1 MYNTLTNTDELA
13 AHLGD
18 PHWVIIDCRFTLSDP
33 TAGRAAYQAGHIPGA
48 FYAHLDEDLAAPI
61 VPGVTGRHPLPDPK
75 VLSEKLCGWGVGIN
89 RQVVV
94 YDDSYGSIAARLWW
108 MIRWLGHPSVAL
120 MDGGYQKWARENR
133 PITAETWPAPSRGVC
148 PSLPERSQWLSSAQ
162 VLGQI
167 GSGHGKLLDSRME
180 MRFRGEV
187 DPIDPVAGHV
197 PGAINWPF
205 DENLDMDGTFLA
217 PEALRETYQALLRGT
232 PPEKVVHMCGS
243 GVTACH
249 SLLAMEVAGLPGSK
263 LYAGSW
269 SEWITDPAR
278 PIATG
283 E

>member
-1 MYNTLTNTDELA
+1 MYNTLISTDEFA

-33 TAGRAAYQAGHIPGA
+33 TVGRAAYQNAHIPGA
-48 FYAHLDEDLAAPI
+48 FYAHLDEDMAAPI
-61 VPGVTGRHPLPDPK
+61 GLGTGRHPLPDPK
-75 VLSEKLCGWGVGIN
+75 VLSEKLCRWGVGIN
-89 RQVVV
+89 KQVVV
-94 YDDSYGSIAARLWW
+94 YDDSFGSIAARMWW

-120 MDGGYQKWARENR
+120 MDGGYQKWVREKR
-133 PITAETWPAPSRGVC
+133 PITAETWAAPSRGVC
-148 PSLPERSQWLSSAQ
+148 PSLPERSQWVSAAQ

-167 GSGHGKLLDSRME
+167 GSEHGKLFDARME
-180 MRFRGEV
+180 MRFTGEV
-187 DPIDPVAGHV
+187 DPVDPVAGHV

-217 PEALRETYQALLRGT
+217 PEALRETYQSLLNGT
-232 PPEKVVHMCGS
+232 PPEQVVHMCGS

-249 SLLAMEVAGLPGSK
+249 NLLAMEVAGLPGSK

-269 SEWITDPAR
+269 SEWIADPAR
-278 PIATG
+278 PVATG

>member
-1 MYNTLTNTDELA
+1 MFNTLTSTDELA

-33 TAGRAAYQAGHIPGA
+33 SAGRAAYQAGHIPGA
-48 FYAHLDEDLAAPI
+48 FYAHLDEDLAGPV

-75 VLSEKLCGWGVGIN
+75 VLSEKLCRWGVGIN

-108 MIRWLGHPSVAL
+108 MIRWLGHPSVSL
-120 MDGGYQKWARENR
+120 MDGGYQKWAREKR
-133 PITAETWPAPSRGVC
+133 PVTAETWSAPAHGIC
-148 PSLPERSQWLSSAQ
+148 PSLPERSQWLSSAE
-162 VLGQI
+162 VLDQMRSGQGI
-167 GSGHGKLLDSRME
+167 LFDSRME
-180 MRFRGEV
+180 MRFTGEV

-217 PEALRETYQALLRGT
+217 PEALRETYQALLKGT
-232 PPEKVVHMCGS
+232 PPERVTHMCGS

-269 SEWITDPAR
+269 SEWINDPTR